1 MAIVTLLTDSGEID
15 HYVAAIKARI
25 LRVNPEAVIVDLTHH
40 IATCDIAH
48 AAFVLRSVFREFPP
62 GSVHLTG
69 VHATGNRDDQPVAL
83 QLEEHFFVG
92 SDNGLF
98 SLISDSAP
106 GQLVVLPAGEAASE
120 TFPERDLFAP
130 AAARLAAGVPIG
142 DLGTPGESLKRM
154 TDRHVKATRKLISGN
169 VIHVDSYGNLI
180 TNIPRTTFEA
190 VCHDRSFTIQFGGEK
205 FRRIHTRYNQAEEG
219 ECILLFNSLGLLEI
233 GIYKGNASEL
243 LGLTYDSMVNIS
255 FQE

>member
-25 LRVNPEAVIVDLTHH
+25 LRVNPAAIIVDLTHR

-62 GSVHLTG
+62 GTVHLAG
-69 VHATGNRDDQPVAL
+69 VHATGNRDDQPIAL
-83 QLEEHFFVG
+83 QLEDHFFVG
-92 SDNGLF
+92 NDNGLF
-98 SLISDSAP
+98 SLISDAAP
-106 GQLVVLPAGEAASE
+106 QQLVGLNTEDAG
-120 TFPERDLFAP
+120 TFPERDVFAP
-130 AAARLAAGVPIG
+130 AAARLAAGTPLHELGQPI
-142 DLGTPGESLKRM
+142 ESFKRM

-180 TNIPRTTFEA
+180 TNIPRTTFET
-190 VCHDRSFTIQFGGEK
+190 VRQDRPFTIQFGGEK
-205 FRRIHTRYNQAEEG
+205 FRRLHTRYNQAEEG
-219 ECILLFNSLGLLEI
+219 ECVLLFNSLGLLEI